1 MSFPLFD
8 LWDQAQLTDVIL
20 RPADGRSP
28 LATEDQAFYGEQIA
42 PLKTFQGDVA
52 KIRVQETKPFGKGQF
67 RAPDATPALWKP
79 AVTWSEQLIELVLQ
93 DEMERISEQDWKK
106 LNSADENI
114 ARSAGLDLI
123 SRGQILETR
132 NRRLTEWMR
141 WQAFQG
147 VLVVTYPTGDK
158 VQIDY
163 GLPAGHKPTAGTL
176 WTDFTNA
183 DPVSDLQTWAGVIA
197 DDCGFYGVNAH
208 MTSKTFNYL
217 IQNQK
222 IKAQLNFY
230 AAGANSIQRPRE
242 QDLMELLS
250 SYTGDFNIIRYNN
263 GYRDIGSS
271 GYGSASLTRYLPDGY
286 VLLTTEYSLDGH
298 NIADVLDGQ
307 VTVNGS
313 AWNEVVIQQGFQ
325 TEVMLDQLSKTHF
338 FRAAS
343 ARIPRVLIPEAFLWA
358 KVA

>member
-8 LWDQAQLTDVIL
+8 LWDQATLTDIIT
-20 RPADGRSP
+20 RPAAGRSP
-28 LATEDQAFYGEQIA
+28 LAVEDQAFYGEQIA
-42 PLKTFQGDVA
+42 PLKDFAGDVA
-52 KIRVQETKPFGKGQF
+52 KLRVNEVKPFGKGQF
-67 RAPDATPALWKP
+67 RAPDATPALFKP
-79 AVTWSEQLIELVLQ
+79 GITWSEQLVELVLQ
-93 DEMERISEQDWKK
+93 DEMERINETDWRK
-106 LNSADENI
+106 LNSSDENI
-114 ARSAGLDLI
+114 RRSAGLDLVE
-123 SRGQILETR
+123 RGRILETR

-158 VQIDY
+158 IQIDY
-163 GLPAGHKPTAGTL
+163 GLPTGHKPVAGTL
-176 WTDFTNA
+176 WSDLTNS
-183 DPVSDLQTWAGVIA
+183 DPISDLQTWAQVIA
-197 DDCGFYGVNAH
+197 DDSGFYGVNAH

-217 IQNQK
+217 INNTK

-242 QDLMELLS
+242 QDILELLS

-263 GYRDIGSS
+263 GFRDVGSS
-271 GYGSASLTRYLPDGY
+271 GYGSSALTRYLPDGY
-286 VLLTTEYSLDGH
+286 VLLTTEYSLDGV

-307 VTVNGS
+307 VTVSSN
-313 AWNEVVIQQGFQ
+313 WNETEIRQGFQ
-325 TEVMLDQLSKTHF
+325 TEVMLDHMSKTHF

-343 ARIPRVLIPEAFLWA
+343 ARIPRILIPEAFLWA